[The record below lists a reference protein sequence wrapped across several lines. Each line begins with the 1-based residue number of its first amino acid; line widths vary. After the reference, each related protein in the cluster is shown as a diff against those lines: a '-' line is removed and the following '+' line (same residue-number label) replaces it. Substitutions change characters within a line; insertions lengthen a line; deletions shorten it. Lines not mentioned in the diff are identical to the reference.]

1 MLEMIRTT
9 LLILLYVISSL
20 LYGCLPT
27 NNGPQGGLTKLIN
40 GNDIEATQIYRK
52 HIDKLSNWV
61 DTAREYDNSGDYFIF
76 NNDLFAEM
84 YQNPNLHLELS
95 KDYILD
101 ETNSFFKRKLVI
113 QMLQC
118 LSLEEYLALGLQ
130 VVKLRDER
138 ISTIYLSPG
147 PQYGYL
153 IDENYQDE
161 RLRALLKLFATKQ
174 PMLLETIEL
183 IESGSNIARY
193 NELREFGE
201 HLPVLKCINNKS
213 E

>member
-1 MLEMIRTT
+1 
-9 LLILLYVISSL
+9 
-20 LYGCLPT
+20 
-27 NNGPQGGLTKLIN
+27 
-40 GNDIEATQIYRK
+40 
-52 HIDKLSNWV
+52 
-61 DTAREYDNSGDYFIF
+61 
-76 NNDLFAEM
+76 
-84 YQNPNLHLELS
+84 
-95 KDYILD
+95 
-101 ETNSFFKRKLVI
+101 
-113 QMLQC
+113 
-118 LSLEEYLALGLQ
+118 
-130 VVKLRDER
+130 
-138 ISTIYLSPG
+138 LSPG